1 MKGNNENDKIKQN
14 EMQLS
19 GRIGIMKVLKKVGWF
34 IVAML
39 PALLSLVLQIGCA
52 VVVMVVYVLQEIAK
66 APGTVSYDYALE
78 QAVYVYM
85 DNAMYIVVLYQI
97 IGLVIFGLWYY
108 LAYGRKPRPSGAEK
122 PDYKGV
128 AAIIWLGIGMQFFI
142 TGILN
147 IIYLLN
153 PGIMESYMELMET
166 AGITEFTLVTFIA
179 TVILAPLGE
188 EILCR
193 GIIFRIAGKVS
204 GRFWVANCIQAFA
217 FGVIHGNLVQGSY
230 AFLIGLVLG
239 YIYGKYHN
247 IWYCMLLH
255 GVINFTSN
263 FIDFYFELFP
273 EGYEVL
279 VLIGNIIVSSLLILF
294 CFKVLGK
301 RKELPA
307 DAVLTVENVD

>member
-1 MKGNNENDKIKQN
+1 
-14 EMQLS
+14 
-19 GRIGIMKVLKKVGWF
+19 MKVLKKIGWF

-39 PALLSLVLQIGCA
+39 PALLSLALQIGCA
-52 VVVMVVYVLQEIAK
+52 VAVLVIYVLQEMAK
-66 APGTVSYDYALE
+66 NPGTVSYDYAME
-78 QAVYVYM
+78 QAVYGYM
-85 DNAMYIVVLYQI
+85 DNTMNIVVLYQL
-97 IGLVIFGLWYY
+97 IGLAVFGLWYY
-108 LAYGRKPRPSGAEK
+108 LAYGRKPRPANAEK

-147 IIYLLN
+147 IIYVLSPKLLEN
-153 PGIMESYMELMET
+153 YMELMEA

-188 EILCR
+188 ELLCR

-217 FGVIHGNLVQGSY
+217 FGVIHGNPVQGSY

-255 GVINFTSN
+255 GVINFASN
-263 FIDFYFELFP
+263 FIDIYYELFP
-273 EGYEVL
+273 EGAEIFVF
-279 VLIGNIIVSSLLILF
+279 IGNIIISSLLILF

-301 RKELPA
+301 RKELPG
-307 DAVLTVENVD
+307 DTELNEPDKVTG